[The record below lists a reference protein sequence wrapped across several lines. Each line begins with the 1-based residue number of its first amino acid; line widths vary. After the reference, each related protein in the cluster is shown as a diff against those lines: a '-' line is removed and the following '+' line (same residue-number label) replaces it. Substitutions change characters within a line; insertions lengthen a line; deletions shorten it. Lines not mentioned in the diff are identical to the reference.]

1 MKTCHADS
9 HCIVVLW
16 WSRGTAFEPAGTF
29 SNKIMVQQLC
39 KPGEYLANMAD
50 LRFGPELSLFI
61 QSNLYKVAEVTGRVF
76 FLIRRGRKLI
86 YEGNILRL

>member
-1 MKTCHADS
+1 
-9 HCIVVLW
+9 
-16 WSRGTAFEPAGTF
+16 
-29 SNKIMVQQLC
+29 MVQQLC

-50 LRFGPELSLFI
+50 LRFGLELSLFI